1 MLKEYRIKK
10 GYSLEKLTELAN
22 ISWRNLQ
29 RIENGKDKDA
39 KFNTIKKLIKILE
52 IDDVD
57 ILKYRTKMIYK

>member
-10 GYSLEKLTELAN
+10 GYSLEKLAELAN

-57 ILKYRTKMIYK
+57 LLKYIKN

>member
-10 GYSLEKLTELAN
+10 GYSLEKLAELAN

-52 IDDVD
+52 IDDTD
-57 ILKYRTKMIYK
+57 ILKYIKN